1 MNFKDVP
8 AQSQLTLD
16 QQPGRRRKPITA
28 RLMFKVVN
36 NMAPPRFSSMFQNCD
51 RIYIHCYKFRG
62 SNLSLFLPHPNT
74 ECGRRCFCYTV
85 GLKSGIT

>member
-8 AQSQLTLD
+8 GQSQLTLD
-16 QQPGRRRKPITA
+16 QQPGRRRKHITA

-51 RIYIHCYKFRG
+51 RIYISTVINFEVLIC
-62 SNLSLFLPHPNT
+62 LSSCRIQIPSVA
-74 ECGRRCFCYTV
+74 EDVSVIQWG
-85 GLKSGIT
+85 